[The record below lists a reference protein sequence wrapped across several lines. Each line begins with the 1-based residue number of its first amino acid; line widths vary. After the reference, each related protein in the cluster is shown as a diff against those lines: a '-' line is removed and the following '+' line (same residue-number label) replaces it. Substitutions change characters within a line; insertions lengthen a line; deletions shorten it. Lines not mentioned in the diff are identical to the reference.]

1 MPNNNSPIGIFDSGL
16 GGLTVVRA
24 LKGILPNESIIYF
37 GDTGRVP
44 YGSRSPEVIR
54 QYARQDI
61 DFLLSKNVKMVIA
74 ACGTVSSV
82 AADIGNSLDVPFL
95 EVVSPAAKFAAE
107 HTSNKNI
114 GIIGTN
120 ATINSGSY
128 EKIIQDINPDI
139 NVFTK
144 GCPLFVSIVEEGLT
158 TEDNVI
164 ALETA
169 KHYLLPL
176 AENGIDTL
184 ILGCT
189 HFPILKP
196 VISKVLGDNV
206 NLIDIGVTTAEATAK
221 YLKENNMLSDDEGQ
235 CKFYVSDRTAGF
247 SAVASRFLG
256 RSIDGEIERISLE
269 QK

>member
-1 MPNNNSPIGIFDSGL
+1 MPDKNSPIGIFDSGL

-24 LKGILPNESIIYF
+24 LVDLLPNEDIVYF

-54 QYARQDI
+54 KYAKQDI
-61 DFLLSKNVKMVIA
+61 DFLLSKQVKMVIA

-82 AADIGNSLDVPFL
+82 ASDIGNSVEVPFL
-95 EVVSPAAKFAAE
+95 EVVSPAAEFAAKQ
-107 HTSNKNI
+107 TKNGRV

-120 ATINSGSY
+120 ATIRSRSY
-128 EKIIQDINPDI
+128 ERLLNKINPDI
-139 NVFTK
+139 SVFAK
-144 GCPLFVSIVEEGLT
+144 GCPLFVPVVEEGFA
-158 TEDNVI
+158 TENDAI

-169 KHYLLPL
+169 KHYLSSFK
-176 AENGIDTL
+176 EDGIDTL

-196 VISKVLGDNV
+196 IIAKVLGNGV
-206 NLIDIGVTTAEATAK
+206 NLVDIGTTTALAAK
-221 YLKENNMLSDDEGQ
+221 EFLERNDMLSQNNEGKN
-235 CKFYVSDRTAGF
+235 CFYVSDRTEGF
-247 SAVASRFLG
+247 SNVASRFLG

-269 QK
+269 

>member
-24 LKGILPNESIIYF
+24 LQELLPNESIVYF

-54 QYARQDI
+54 KYAREDM

-95 EVVSPAAKFAAE
+95 EVVSPAAKYAA
-107 HTSNKNI
+107 TNTKNKKV
-114 GIIGTN
+114 GVIGTN
-120 ATINSGSY
+120 ATIRSGSY
-128 EKIIQDINPDI
+128 EKLIQGINSDIK
-139 NVFTK
+139 VFAK
-144 GCPLFVSIVEEGLT
+144 GCPLFVPIVEEGLT
-158 TEDNVI
+158 SEDNVI

-169 KHYLLPL
+169 KHYLLSF

-196 VISKVLGDNV
+196 IISKVLGDKV
-206 NLIDIGVTTAEATAK
+206 DLVDIGFTTAKATAE
-221 YLKENNMLSDDEGQ
+221 YLKEKNMLSNNNESK
-235 CKFYVSDRTAGF
+235 CEFYVSDRTAGF

-269 QK
+269 

>member
-1 MPNNNSPIGIFDSGL
+1 MPNKNSPIGIFDSGL

-24 LKGILPNESIIYF
+24 LSVLLPNESIVYF

-54 QYARQDI
+54 KYAREDI
-61 DFLLSKNVKMVIA
+61 DFLLSKDVKVVIA

-82 AADIGNSLDVPFL
+82 ASDIGNSLDVPFL
-95 EVVSPAAKFAAE
+95 EVVSPAAKYAAT
-107 HTSNKNI
+107 HSKNKKI
-114 GIIGTN
+114 GVIGTN
-120 ATINSGSY
+120 ATIRSGSY
-128 EKIIQDINPDI
+128 EKLMQGIDPEIE
-139 NVFTK
+139 VFAK
-144 GCPLFVSIVEEGLT
+144 GCPLFVPIVEEGLAD
-158 TEDNVI
+158 EDNVI

-196 VISKVLGDNV
+196 VISKVLGCNV
-206 NLIDIGVTTAEATAK
+206 DLVDIGVTTAKATAK
-221 YLKENNMLSDDEGQ
+221 YLKGNDLLSDNIQGQ
-235 CKFYVSDRTAGF
+235 YKFYVSDRTAGF

-269 QK
+269 

>member
-24 LKGILPNESIIYF
+24 LQELLPNESIVYF

-54 QYARQDI
+54 KYAREDM

-82 AADIGNSLDVPFL
+82 AADIGNTLDVPFL
-95 EVVSPAAKFAAE
+95 EVVSPAAKYAAE
-107 HTSNKNI
+107 HTKNKKI
-114 GIIGTN
+114 GVIGTN
-120 ATINSGSY
+120 ATIRSGSY
-128 EKIIQDINPDI
+128 EKVIQSISPDI
-139 NVFTK
+139 TIYKK
-144 GCPLFVSIVEEGLT
+144 GCPLFVPIVEEGLVS
-158 TEDNVI
+158 EDNII

-176 AENGIDTL
+176 AEEGIDSL

-196 VISKVLGDNV
+196 VISKILGSGVD
-206 NLIDIGVTTAEATAK
+206 LIDIGMTTAKATAK
-221 YLKENNMLSDDEGQ
+221 YLKENDMLSTQKEGK
-235 CKFYVSDRTAGF
+235 CEFYVSDRTAGF
-247 SAVASRFLG
+247 SAVASLFLG

-269 QK
+269 

>member
-24 LKGILPNESIIYF
+24 LQELLPNESIVYF

-54 QYARQDI
+54 KYAREDM

-82 AADIGNSLDVPFL
+82 AADIGNTLDVPFL
-95 EVVSPAAKFAAE
+95 EVVSPAAKYAAE
-107 HTSNKNI
+107 HTKNKKI
-114 GIIGTN
+114 GVIGTN
-120 ATINSGSY
+120 ATIRSGSY
-128 EKIIQDINPDI
+128 EKVIQSISPDI
-139 NVFTK
+139 TIYKK
-144 GCPLFVSIVEEGLT
+144 GCPLFVPIVEEGLVS
-158 TEDNVI
+158 EDNI
-164 ALETA
+164 
-169 KHYLLPL
+169 L
-176 AENGIDTL
+176 AEEGIDSL

-196 VISKVLGDNV
+196 VISKVLGSDV
-206 NLIDIGVTTAEATAK
+206 DLIDIGITTAKATAK
-221 YLKENNMLSDDEGQ
+221 YLEENDMLSTQKEGK
-235 CKFYVSDRTAGF
+235 CEFYVSDRTAGF

-269 QK
+269 